1 MKRNLTTRALM
12 IDASYDEKL
21 KILYL
26 KVFGLFSYGESYH
39 NSESIDDV
47 VQWLF
52 DVLKYCNLL

>member
-1 MKRNLTTRALM
+1 MTKALM

-21 KILYL
+21 KIVYV
-26 KVFGLFSYGESYH
+26 KVFSLFSYGESYH
-39 NSESIDDV
+39 NSESIDDI